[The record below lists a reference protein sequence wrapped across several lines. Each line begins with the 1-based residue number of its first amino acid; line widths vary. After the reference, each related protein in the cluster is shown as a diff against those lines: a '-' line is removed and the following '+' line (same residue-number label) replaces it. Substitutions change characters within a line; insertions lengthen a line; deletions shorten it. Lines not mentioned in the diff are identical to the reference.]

1 MNRILFVCTGNTC
14 RSPMAEGLMRR
25 LLAEHQLPHIEV
37 RSAGVSAMDGAPV
50 SRHAA
55 AILKETGSDC
65 SMSSSTL
72 SRSLIEWADIVLT
85 MTSGHKQHAI
95 GRYPEF
101 IDKIYTLKEYVDD
114 DPNAADLIAE
124 MESLIADL
132 QVKRALSQ
140 QVTDEERARILTLER
155 KLPDYDI
162 ADPFGGS
169 LSLYRECAEEI
180 EAALLKLVAKLKSQA
195 N

>member
-14 RSPMAEGLMRR
+14 RSPMAEGLLRR
-25 LLAEHQLPHIEV
+25 LLAEHDLRHIEV
-37 RSAGVSAMDGAPV
+37 RSAGVAARDGAPV
-50 SRHAA
+50 SNHAA
-55 AILKETGSDC
+55 AVLKENGSDC
-65 SMSSSTL
+65 SITSSAL
-72 SRSLIEWADIVLT
+72 SRSLIEWADVVLT

-114 DPNAADLIAE
+114 DPQAADLIAE
-124 MESLIADL
+124 MESLIADM

-162 ADPFGGS
+162 ADPFGGP
-169 LSLYRECAEEI
+169 LSLYRTCAEEI
-180 EAALLKLVAKLKSQA
+180 EEALLKLIVKLKS
-195 N
+195 